1 MAAGVTL
8 WTIGH
13 GTVELD
19 AFVDYVRRSK
29 IERLTDVRR
38 FPSSRRHP
46 QFAAASLESALLAA
60 GIDYAH
66 AVDLGGR
73 RRPLA
78 DSPNGGLRNEGFRG
92 YADWM
97 QSDDFQAAFEAL
109 MSSAR
114 ARRTVVMC
122 AETPWWKCHRRLI
135 ADARDAAA
143 RRRGD
148 ASRRRQAFRARPHP
162 RRATVAGN
170 RIAYPDRVAGLGI

>member
-1 MAAGVTL
+1 MAAGVAL

-19 AFVDYVRRSK
+19 AFVDYVRGSK
-29 IERLTDVRR
+29 IECLTDVRR

-46 QFAAASLESALLAA
+46 QFAAASLESALFTA

-73 RRPLA
+73 RRPLV
-78 DSPNGGLRNEGFRG
+78 DSSNGGLRNEGFRG

-97 QSDDFQAAFEAL
+97 QSDAFQTAFDAL
-109 MSSAR
+109 MSSAS

-135 ADARDAAA
+135 ADAAMLL
-143 RRRGD
+143 RRATVTHLVAGKPF
-148 ASRRRQAFRARPHP
+148 AHVPTQG
-162 RRATVAGN
+162 ATVAGN
-170 RIAYPDRVAGLGI
+170 RIAYPDRAEGLGI